1 MQLTADDVFKLREK
15 NHLTQERFAKKIGVH
30 PSLVCLMEKGRTPV
44 SRRIAVRIVA
54 AFGLTQESLMELRE
68 MHV

>member
-15 NHLTQERFAKKIGVH
+15 NHLTQEKFAEKIGVH
-30 PSLVCLMEKGRTPV
+30 HSLVCLMEKGKTPV

-54 AFGLTQESLMELRE
+54 AFGLTHDALMELRE
-68 MHV
+68 MPV